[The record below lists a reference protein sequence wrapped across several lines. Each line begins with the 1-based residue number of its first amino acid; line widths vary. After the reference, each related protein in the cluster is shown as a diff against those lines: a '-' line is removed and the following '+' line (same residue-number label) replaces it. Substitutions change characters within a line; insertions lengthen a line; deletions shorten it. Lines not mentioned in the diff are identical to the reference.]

1 MRVSRAQQTMTFSG
15 ESERRLLFLSDSNNN
30 KSKKNKRTCSFLC
43 PGLGFINSLRDI
55 SIIFLIFDLEP
66 DSLISFLF
74 FS

>member
-1 MRVSRAQQTMTFSG
+1 VRVSRAQQTMTFSG

-30 KSKKNKRTCSFLC
+30 KSKKNQ
-43 PGLGFINSLRDI
+43 GLGFINSLRDI